1 MSKSTELHEQ
11 QLSEKTINM
20 HRAIMSLIEELEA
33 VDWYTQRAEA
43 CQDSQLQA
51 VIKHNRD
58 EEIEHA
64 SMTLEWIRR
73 NFPKFNDSLKLYLF
87 TSGDITAIEK
97 EADDEGKEGEEEAG
111 LSKTNRR
118 FTVGDMACRLGL
130 RWFTR
135 IEA

>member
-43 CQDSQLQA
+43 CQDPQLQA

-64 SMTLEWIRR
+64 
-73 NFPKFNDSLKLYLF
+73 
-87 TSGDITAIEK
+87 
-97 EADDEGKEGEEEAG
+97 
-111 LSKTNRR
+111 
-118 FTVGDMACRLGL
+118 
-130 RWFTR
+130 
-135 IEA
+135 

>member
-33 VDWYTQRAEA
+33 IDWYTQRVEA
-43 CQDSQLQA
+43 CQDAQLQA

-97 EADDEGKEGEEEAG
+97 EAENEGKEGEKGAG
-111 LSKTNRR
+111 LPKTSRR
-118 FTVGDMACRLGL
+118 FTVGDMKG
-130 RWFTR
+130 T
-135 IEA
+135 ENG

>member
-11 QLSEKTINM
+11 QLSEKTVNM
-20 HRAIMSLIEELEA
+20 HRAIVSLIEELEA
-33 VDWYTQRAEA
+33 IDWYTQRAEA
-43 CQDSQLQA
+43 CQDAQLQA

-97 EADDEGKEGEEEAG
+97 EAEDEGKEGGKGAG
-111 LSKTNRR
+111 GSKANRR
-118 FTVGDMACRLGL
+118 FTVGDMKGN
-130 RWFTR
+130 
-135 IEA
+135 

>member
-1 MSKSTELHEQ
+1 
-11 QLSEKTINM
+11 
-20 HRAIMSLIEELEA
+20 MSLIEELEA

-43 CQDSQLQA
+43 CQDPQLQA

-97 EADDEGKEGEEEAG
+97 EAEDEGKEGEKGAD

-118 FTVGDMACRLGL
+118 FTVGDMKGN
-130 RWFTR
+130 
-135 IEA
+135 